1 MVNYKYLS
9 FLILSALSIVLFF
22 AGKPSTAQREE
33 MTAPPPARLLVKTWA
48 LDTIT
53 NAANDTL
60 TLPWTLQSRYTGS
73 LQITRTNISGTTNIA
88 VSIQAS
94 VTSSSGTDATWVTV
108 ATTSATTATAELLT
122 LAETYGQRYRI
133 IVDGTGTQ
141 SSSYRLSW
149 LSKLHNG

>member
-1 MVNYKYLS
+1 MLKMRNYIVGL
-9 FLILSALSIVLFF
+9 FIALVAGLFFF
-22 AGKPSTAQREE
+22 AGKPEAGQRAEQFA
-33 MTAPPPARLLVKTWA
+33 APNVLPKTWT
-48 LDTIT
+48 LDTIA

-60 TLPWTLQSRYTGS
+60 TVPFTLQSRYTGA
-73 LQITRTNISGTTNIA
+73 LQITRTNISGTTNLA

-94 VTSSSGTDATWVTV
+94 VVGATSTDVTWVTV
-108 ATTSATTATAELLT
+108 ATTAATTATAELLT

-149 LSKLHNG
+149 LSKRLPN

>member
-1 MVNYKYLS
+1 MKNYIFIGSL
-9 FLILSALSIVLFF
+9 LLLVGILTF
-22 AGKPSTAQREE
+22 AGKPETAE
-33 MTAPPPARLLVKTWA
+33 TYAAPNVLSKTWT

-60 TLPWTLQSRYTGS
+60 TVPFTMQSRYTGA

-94 VTSSSGTDATWVTV
+94 VVNSTSTHTEWITV
-108 ATTSATTATAELLT
+108 ATTSATTATNELLT

-149 LSKLHNG
+149 LSKKMPN

>member
-1 MVNYKYLS
+1 MRKY
-9 FLILSALSIVLFF
+9 ITGAALLFIMGLLFF
-22 AGKPSTAQREE
+22 AGKPEHTAEPFATPNVL
-33 MTAPPPARLLVKTWA
+33 MKTWT

-60 TLPWTLQSRYTGS
+60 TLPWTMQSRYTGA

-94 VTSSSGTDATWVTV
+94 VTSASSTDVTWVTV

-149 LSKLHNG
+149 LGKRMPNN